1 MMVALTIS
9 SSPRFLLVVSSILT
23 NEVGMVLFN
32 SSSEVGRAGG
42 DMTILKVQK
51 YQS

>member
-23 NEVGMVLFN
+23 NEVEMVLFN